1 MVSEGRAFLG
11 HRPFISIVPALMIG
25 ALAIGVNL
33 LSDQIA
39 AHLARNV
46 SDSSRL

>member
-1 MVSEGRAFLG
+1 
-11 HRPFISIVPALMIG
+11 MIG

-46 SDSSRL
+46 PDPSRL